1 MGYFPDA
8 YGPAVY
14 DIYFDSARG
23 CANGLV
29 EACRGFFTPG
39 ARILDVGAGTG
50 NVSCEAARRFG
61 DSSIVGVDVDEEAL
75 GLARHKAAEYSLS
88 NVEFESG
95 NALDLPYA
103 DNSFD
108 AVLANQVIGV
118 GVSSGL
124 IRGPAVQQKMLSEM
138 LRVVSPEGGVG
149 VARSNPDQ
157 NEVMQ
162 WIYDVALEMSNRRGI
177 EPPPMEENPWMNTQ
191 PVSKMLEEAGVRG
204 IKTERFI
211 SAQTDFSTFLINLLT
226 QGRNL
231 LELVDYVT
239 QCDSGDKAAQT
250 RGCWEFLQVGRDL
263 LDRKYGGKLEV
274 SCEAVSGMKVERLIA
289 PGTADRQA

>member
-23 CANGLV
+23 CAEGLV
-29 EACRGFFTPG
+29 EACSGFFTPG

-61 DSSIVGVDVDEEAL
+61 DSSIVGVDIDEGGLE
-75 GLARHKAAEYSLS
+75 LARHKAAQYSLG

-95 NALDLPYA
+95 NALHLPYA
-103 DNSFD
+103 DNAFD
-108 AVLANQVIGV
+108 AVLASQVV
-118 GVSSGL
+118 GG
-124 IRGPAVQQKMLSEM
+124 RAEQRKMLSEM
-138 LRVVSPEGGVG
+138 LRVVRPGGGVG
-149 VARSNPDQ
+149 VARSNPDL

-162 WIYDVALEMSNRRGI
+162 WIADVALEMSSRRGI
-177 EPPPMEENPWMNTQ
+177 DPPPIERNPWMNTL
-191 PVSKMLEEAGVRG
+191 PVSSMLEQAGVRE
-204 IKTERFI
+204 IKRERLI
-211 SAQTDFSTFLINLLT
+211 SAQTDFSTFLINLMT

-239 QCDSGDKAAQT
+239 QGDSGDSAAQT
-250 RGCWEFLQVGRDL
+250 RGCWEFLQIGREL

-274 SCEAVSGMKVERLIA
+274 SCEVVSGTKVQRLV
-289 PGTADRQA
+289 PVGTANRRV

>member
-29 EACRGFFTPG
+29 EACSGFFTPG

-75 GLARHKAAEYSLS
+75 GLARHKAAEYSLG

-108 AVLANQVIGV
+108 AVLANQVV
-118 GVSSGL
+118 G
-124 IRGPAVQQKMLSEM
+124 GPAAQQKMFSEM
-138 LRVVSPEGGVG
+138 LRVVRPGGGVG
-149 VARSNPDQ
+149 VARSNPDL

-177 EPPPMEENPWMNTQ
+177 EPPAMEENPWMNTQ
-191 PVSKMLEEAGVRG
+191 PVSRMLEQAGVRG

-211 SAQTDFSTFLINLLT
+211 SAQTDFSTFLINL
-226 QGRNL
+226 
-231 LELVDYVT
+231 
-239 QCDSGDKAAQT
+239 
-250 RGCWEFLQVGRDL
+250 
-263 LDRKYGGKLEV
+263 
-274 SCEAVSGMKVERLIA
+274 M
-289 PGTADRQA
+289 TAGS